1 MDNLFSSLYG
11 FFLDKKISD
20 DLFRLNLGLRQLVQK
35 ADIKGWNVGID
46 NVVLLK
52 CFESKETFLKG
63 LRQKCEGEISKFI
76 FKTFLIAPKYIYL
89 TKGIVLTDLMYTFL
103 NEILYRV
110 LTIYKFSI
118 DNESNYEVIIK
129 RIIERNFE
137 ELKKMEIDEEKEKVF
152 KQPLFLKILFPIISP
167 LYYLLGGSI
176 LGLFLNKIS
185 KKIADSFVEEVVNQN
200 FYLFFKRVIESFNKA
215 IDSLEEISK
224 NFEIS
229 YSEG

>member
-46 NVVLLK
+46 NVVQKLIDNNELLK

-89 TKGIVLTDLMYTFL
+89 TKGIVLTDLKYTFL

-137 ELKKMEIDEEKEKVF
+137 ELKKWKSM
-152 KQPLFLKILFPIISP
+152 
-167 LYYLLGGSI
+167 
-176 LGLFLNKIS
+176 
-185 KKIADSFVEEVVNQN
+185 KK
-200 FYLFFKRVIESFNKA
+200 KRKF
-215 IDSLEEISK
+215 
-224 NFEIS
+224 
-229 YSEG
+229 